1 MNVSEY
7 IVDFL
12 ANKGVKHCFG
22 YQGTMIAY
30 FVDAVCKN
38 NKIENHSCYHEQGAA
53 FAACGYAKLSGELAV
68 AYATSGPGAL
78 NLVSGIADAYYD
90 SAPVLFLTGQ
100 LNTTEYT
107 KISTLRQQG
116 FQETDIVNIVKP
128 ITKYASFVSSPDRIA
143 YELEKAVNLALEGRK
158 GPVLLDIPM
167 NVQRSNI
174 YLQEMAHFCPQ
185 TIDSCCDIADV
196 SDKCICAL
204 SHSERPLFLYGNG
217 IGKDVQSRKQAVELA
232 VKWKIPAVTSLLGRD
247 IFEGNHIHN
256 MGFIGSAY
264 GHRCANII
272 ACDRADLII
281 SFGCSLCRR
290 QTGNIKEFAKNA
302 KIIRI
307 DIDPEEL
314 KRKVHEDE
322 CSFLCDA
329 NAVISEMLQ
338 KIEISEE
345 KNRFEEW
352 LKTCQNIKSRTQAFD
367 KLCTERKPNTFIE
380 TLSENCPDDF
390 LIVSDVGQ
398 HQMWTAQS
406 FMTSADQRILFSGG
420 HGAMGFALPASIGA
434 YYAAEK
440 RVLCISGDGSFQM
453 NIQEL
458 QWIVREKLPIAV
470 LILNNH
476 SLGLIRQQQDDLFD
490 GNYFGAVPSRG
501 YLAPSFCRIAQGYG
515 IENIY
520 VKRLDE
526 IAKIREKLL
535 HLKSPILI
543 EVLIDADSKAVPK
556 TYFGEK
562 MTNQRPYMSQDIWT
576 QIKD

>member
-12 ANKGVKHCFG
+12 VSRGVKHCFG

-38 NKIENHSCYHEQGAA
+38 DKIKNHSCYHEQGAA

-107 KISTLRQQG
+107 EISTLRQQG
-116 FQETDIVNIVKP
+116 FQQTDIVNMVKP
-128 ITKYASFVSSPDRIA
+128 ITKYASFVSTPDRIA
-143 YELEKAVNLALEGRK
+143 YELEKAVNLALDGRK

-167 NVQRSNI
+167 NIQRSDI
-174 YLQEMAHFCPQ
+174 IQEMDHFSTKTVDGFCEIEDVADQCIYALAH
-185 TIDSCCDIADV
+185 S
-196 SDKCICAL
+196 K
-204 SHSERPLFLYGNG
+204 RPLFIYGNG
-217 IGKDVQSRKQAVELA
+217 IGKDLSCRNQAVELA
-232 VKWKIPAVTSLLGRD
+232 VKSNVPVVTSLLGRD
-247 IFEGNHIHN
+247 IFESNHIHN
-256 MGFIGSAY
+256 MGFVGSGY
-264 GHRCANII
+264 GHRYANII
-272 ACDRADLII
+272 ACDKADLII

-314 KRKVHEDE
+314 KRKVHTDE
-322 CSFLCDA
+322 TTFRCNA

-338 KIEISEE
+338 KIEKLEGR
-345 KNRFEEW
+345 NRFEEW
-352 LKTCQNIKSRTQAFD
+352 LKRCQNIKSRTQEFD
-367 KLCTERKPNTFIE
+367 RLCAERKPNIFIE
-380 TLSENCPDDF
+380 KLSENCPDDF
-390 LIVSDVGQ
+390 LVVSDVGQ

-406 FMTSADQRILFSGG
+406 FLLNTDQRMLFSGG

-434 YYAAEK
+434 YYAAGK

-470 LILNNH
+470 LILNNQ
-476 SLGLIRQQQDDLFD
+476 SLGLIRQQQDDFFNR
-490 GNYFGAVPSRG
+490 NYFGAVPSEG
-501 YLAPSFCRIAQGYG
+501 YLAPSFCQVAQGYG
-515 IENIY
+515 IESIY
-520 VKRLDE
+520 VESLDE

-535 HLKSPILI
+535 YLKQPVLI
-543 EVLIDADSKAVPK
+543 EVLVDTDSKAVPK
-556 TYFGEK
+556 TYFGER
-562 MTNQRPYMSQDIWT
+562 MTNQRPYMPQDVWT